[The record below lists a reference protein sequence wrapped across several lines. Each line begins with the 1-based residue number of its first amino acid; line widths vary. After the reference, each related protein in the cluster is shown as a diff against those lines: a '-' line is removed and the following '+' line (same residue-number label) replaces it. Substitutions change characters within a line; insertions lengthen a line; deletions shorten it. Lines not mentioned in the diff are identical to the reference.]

1 MGYLVSCES
10 QRLWGLLQRTELT
23 GFSVASS
30 KAPWLPLPFIGL
42 SGKQPRAEMSP
53 QGVGLCFFWPVL
65 PLLAKST
72 LRKTRGWIGR
82 NSGLEFWFHHSVK
95 KKEKRLCNLWQVTR
109 PQFPHLEN
117 GNHFFFCRANLEIMK
132 LRASQKWKQAAA
144 GSTPWECSCSQRS
157 KAARSRTQASA
168 FPPSPPGCV
177 WLWP

>member
-1 MGYLVSCES
+1 MTKHGMQPQVETGRERRPRPHPIHHSGGWTKSGTLTTKPFGLMGYLVSCES

-117 GNHFFFCRANLEIMK
+117 GNHFFSAV
-132 LRASQKWKQAAA
+132 Q
-144 GSTPWECSCSQRS
+144 T
-157 KAARSRTQASA
+157 SR
-168 FPPSPPGCV
+168 
-177 WLWP
+177 L